1 MNLENRENRST
12 AEKSNFVAD
21 LLGSPLSRK
30 GLFYFA
36 VPMMSSIL
44 IIIGLKVVLSL
55 AQAQTEKENKSKQI
69 VWTANMLGTAGVT
82 VVGNFYLER
91 VLKKNPLGTKFQ
103 DEVAKVRM
111 RMTELE
117 ALVPQEGPQR
127 VLCNEIHNQLEEG
140 LTLIL
145 APTHQEFTL
154 PEMLIRRRKMGSL
167 TTSLLSNCTKLV
179 NFEERQQKKPAVS
192 SEAFRLMIDAFLWV
206 GFIINV
212 VFAVLMAVFGRDITA
227 RLKVLMENSRRVV
240 AQQELKPIARK
251 DDEIGQL
258 DQVLR
263 ESALLLSMARAQEK
277 AIVDHLQSVFE
288 AMPLAL
294 LVVSADG
301 IVQSINQA
309 AEDHFKETPDKLVG
323 KSVLKLF
330 KQRDGE
336 ALKLTDFF
344 TEEEDLTM
352 KIFGVRSNGE
362 TFPAEVIDTEYDTRD
377 LKGRLLIC
385 ADVSKEYEI
394 EKLKQSFIAMVS
406 HELRSP
412 LMSVNVCLEMLE
424 RGFLGELTADGTKTV
439 ATAGRSVQRLI
450 SLVNEILDA
459 ERLESGSI
467 SILTEAINLEDVFQL
482 SVSSISALADT
493 KRIKVEADEPDIEMM
508 ADSDRLV
515 QVIVNFLS
523 NAIKF
528 SPEGATVKLKAERDD
543 DTVEVS
549 VIDQGRGIPQ
559 EHLELIFERFHQV
572 EHDDAK
578 LKGGTGLGL
587 AIARAIVD
595 GHHGKI
601 GVDSKLGEGS
611 RFWFKLPIKSPFP
624 D

>member
-1 MNLENRENRST
+1 MKQSA
-12 AEKSNFVAD
+12 AERNNFISD
-21 LLGSPLSRK
+21 LLNSPLSRK

-36 VPMMSSIL
+36 VPMITSIV
-44 IIIGLKVVLSL
+44 IIVGLKVVIGL

-82 VVGNFYLER
+82 VVGNYYLER
-91 VLKKNPLGTKFQ
+91 VLKRNPLGTKFEE
-103 DEVAKVRM
+103 EVNRVRL
-111 RMTELE
+111 RQAELE
-117 ALVPQEGPQR
+117 ALVPRTGPQR
-127 VLCNEIHNQLEEG
+127 ELVNEIHDQLEEG
-140 LTLIL
+140 LALIL
-145 APTHQEFTL
+145 APTKQEFTL
-154 PEMLIRRRKMGSL
+154 PELVMRKRKMGAL

-192 SEAFRLMIDAFLWV
+192 SEAFRLLIDVFLWL
-206 GFIINV
+206 GFTINI
-212 VFAVLMAVFGRDITA
+212 VFAVLMAVFGRDVTA

-240 AQQELKPIARK
+240 AQKDLERIEER

-258 DQVLR
+258 DHVLR
-263 ESALLLSMARAQEK
+263 ESAQLLSASRAQEK
-277 AIVDHLQSVFE
+277 AIVDHLRSVFE

-294 LVVSADG
+294 LVVSDEG
-301 IVQSINQA
+301 FVKSINSA
-309 AEDHFKETPDKLVG
+309 AEHHFDETPDKLIG
-323 KSVLKLF
+323 KSVMKLF
-330 KQRDGE
+330 KERTGDP
-336 ALKLTDFF
+336 LKLSDFF
-344 TEEEDLTM
+344 ADEHDTTL
-352 KIFGVRSNGE
+352 KVFGVKSKGD
-362 TFPAEVIDTEYDTRD
+362 TFPAEVIATEYDTRE

-385 ADVSKEYEI
+385 ADVSKQYEI

-424 RGFLGELTADGTKTV
+424 RGFLGELTPDGTKTV
-439 ATAGRSVQRLI
+439 NTAGRSVQRLI

-467 SILTEAINLEDVFQL
+467 SILAEAINLEDVFQL
-482 SVSSISALADT
+482 SVSSVSALAAT
-493 KRIKVEADEPDIEMM
+493 KKIIVEADEPDIEMM

-528 SPEGATVKLKAERDD
+528 SPEGSTVKLTAERSDD
-543 DTVEVS
+543 FVEVS
-549 VIDQGRGIPQ
+549 VIDQGRGIPP

-601 GVDSKLGEGS
+601 GVESKLAEGS

-624 D
+624 G